1 MSEKEILLIGGGGH
15 CRSCIDVIEAEGKYT
30 IGGIVEKTGASDEKT
45 VSGYKVIGYDN
56 DLEQLRGKFQYALIT
71 VGQIGAPGIRKT
83 LFGRLK
89 SVGFVF
95 PVIVSPHA
103 VVSENSIVGEGT
115 VVMHHAVV
123 NSGARVGE
131 NCILNTK
138 ALVEHDVVVGGHTH
152 ISTAYV
158 INGGAKLGSDSFV
171 GSNATVV
178 HEAVLPD
185 RFFLKAGSLVK
196 DQKHGQCFEMD

>member
-1 MSEKEILLIGGGGH
+1 MSEKEIILVGGGGH

-30 IGGIVEKTGASDEKT
+30 IEGIVEKPGSTTETTA
-45 VSGYKVIGYDN
+45 SGYPVIGYDN
-56 DLEQLRGKFQYALIT
+56 DLAHLREKFQYALIT
-71 VGQIGAPGIRKT
+71 VGQIGAPGIRKK

-89 SVGFVF
+89 SLGFEL
-95 PVIVSPHA
+95 PVVVSPHA
-103 VVSENSIVGEGT
+103 VVSGNSIVGEGT

-138 ALVEHDVVVGGHTH
+138 ALVEHDAVIGGHTH
-152 ISTAYV
+152 ISTASV
-158 INGGAKLGSDSFV
+158 INGGATVGAHSFV

-185 RFFLKAGSLVK
+185 NFFFKAGALVISQK
-196 DQKHGQCFEMD
+196 DGRYFEME